1 MSTRTVIHIAI
12 AVLVVAVT
20 GWSNAGEVYIPAAG
34 ETVGIALYN
43 PASETAHARVAVV
56 QPGAPAAAI
65 AHADL
70 VVAPGETWRS
80 EAVARNLLAGP
91 FPSGLLRVSVDGRV
105 IVSAWTRTRTDS
117 AEDGH
122 RTPIAPW
129 PAELAARVLSPAE
142 LVVFGDGAQLASDDT
157 VFVLNLGEAVVAAEL
172 TAFDADG
179 VPLGSSSVEMT
190 GQEIRRVS
198 LRTLAQWRGWPAR
211 ITVEVREEGTLL
223 VLGSVLAPAVPGQPL
238 ARPVNAVRPEAYPP
252 SPTSSDVRETA
263 PAVAHAASSDAIRA
277 TAGDVNGDNVVD
289 SADVACV
296 TATIYDPAYG
306 CAVAAG
312 SGDITAVYA
321 GTGLTGGGTSGE
333 VTVSHEI
340 PFNVST
346 SLPGDA
352 LIDLQNST
360 GTALSGTTNGRFV
373 SAVKGIAS
381 STLEGASRGVFG
393 SSQARQSAGVY
404 GECHADLSCQGV
416 RGESTQ
422 DGVGVLGHSVDGYG
436 VQGSSDTGDGIYG
449 GSNSSS
455 GTGVYGRVT
464 GVNGYGVKGEGG
476 AVGVLGSSTDGTG
489 VAAESTNHIAIEAL
503 GGGTGE
509 DAPAVRIRNYEING
523 VGMVVELD
531 NSVQNTLIA
540 DNHHPAG
547 YIASFRNNGNTRF
560 RIMSNGTHHMAGI
573 SGGLSGATLQ
583 LNNTHSTGIALWAQV
598 ESSDAA
604 AVISNE
610 GTGNLLK
617 LYASGNLRFRVD
629 NSGNV
634 TADGSITGGG
644 ADFAEMV
651 PVREP
656 GLAPGDVVALA
667 ADGRLVRTTE
677 AEQGSVVGVVSTEP
691 GFRGDLFE
699 DIPAGQKVP
708 LAVVGIV
715 PVKVTAAAGPIRPG
729 DMLTPSQVPGT
740 AMRARRPKLG
750 TILGKAMEPLG
761 SGEGVILALIAAR

>member
-1 MSTRTVIHIAI
+1 MFDVGRSLSHPVP
-12 AVLVVAVT
+12 L
-20 GWSNAGEVYIPAAG
+20 AGATTP
-34 ETVGIALYN
+34 
-43 PASETAHARVAVV
+43 

-65 AHADL
+65 THADL

-91 FPSGLLRVSVDGRV
+91 FPDGLLRVSVDGRV
-105 IVSAWTRTRTDS
+105 IVSAWTRIHTDS
-117 AEDGH
+117 AEEVH
-122 RTPIAPW
+122 RAPIAPW
-129 PAELAARVLSPAE
+129 PAELAARAQNPVE
-142 LVVFGDGAQLASDDT
+142 LVVSGDGAHLATDDT
-157 VFVLNLGEAVVAAEL
+157 VFVLNLGETVVAAEL
-172 TAFDADG
+172 TTFDADG
-179 VPLGSSSVEMT
+179 VPLGSSSIEMT
-190 GQEIRRVS
+190 VQEIRRVS
-198 LRTLAQWRGWPAR
+198 LGTVAQWRERPAR
-211 ITVEVREEGTLL
+211 IMVELREEGTLL
-223 VLGSVLAPAVPGQPL
+223 VLGSALAAAAPGQPL
-238 ARPVNAVRPEAYPP
+238 ARPVNPVRREASPP
-252 SPTSSDVRETA
+252 SPASSDVRETA
-263 PAVAHAASSDAIRA
+263 PAAAHAAASDTIRA
-277 TAGDVNGDNVVD
+277 VAGDVNGDDRVD

-312 SGDITAVYA
+312 SGDITAVYT
-321 GTGLTGGGTSGE
+321 GTGLIGGGTSGD
-333 VTVSHEI
+333 VTVSHDI
-340 PFNVST
+340 PFNVTT
-346 SLPGDA
+346 SIPGDA

-373 SAVKGIAS
+373 SAVKGIAT

-404 GECHADLSCQGV
+404 GECYADLNCQGV

-422 DGVGVLGHSVDGYG
+422 GGVGVLGLSVDGNG
-436 VQGSSDTGDGIYG
+436 VQGTSDGGD
-449 GSNSSS
+449 
-455 GTGVYGRVT
+455 GVYGASTADSGRGVH
-464 GVNGYGVKGEGG
+464 GVNNLANGLGVRGEGG
-476 AVGVLGSSTDGTG
+476 LYGVFAKSTNGTALG
-489 VAAESTNHIAIEAL
+489 AESDNHIAIGAL

-509 DAPAVRIRNYEING
+509 DAPAVRIRNHEING

-583 LNNTHSTGIALWAQV
+583 LNNTNSTGIALWAQV
-598 ESSDAA
+598 ASSDAA

-617 LYASGNLRFRVD
+617 LYASGNLRLRVD
-629 NSGNV
+629 NAGNV

-656 GLAPGDVVALA
+656 GLEPGDVVALA

-691 GFRGDLFE
+691 GFLGDLFE
-699 DIPAGQKVP
+699 DVPAADKVP

-729 DMLTPSQVPGT
+729 DMLTPSQIPGT
-740 AMRARRPKLG
+740 AMRARNPKLG